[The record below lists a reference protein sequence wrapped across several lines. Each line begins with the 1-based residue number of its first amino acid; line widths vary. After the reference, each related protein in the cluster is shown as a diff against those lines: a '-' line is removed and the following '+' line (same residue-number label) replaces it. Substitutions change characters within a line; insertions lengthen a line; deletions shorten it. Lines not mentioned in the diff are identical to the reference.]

1 MRAIIQRVTEA
12 RVVIAGVVK
21 GVIQAGLLVLLGVE
35 EADTVEDI
43 EWLSGK
49 IVRLRIFRDAEGLMN
64 QSVQESGGGILVVSQ
79 FTLFA
84 STKKGNRPSYSRAA
98 RKRPFRFTSN
108 LSAAWSRTW
117 ASPSKPENSA
127 RTCRSAWLTTAPS
140 RSSWIRKIANEVE
153 GAHSLRVAAV

>member
-98 RKRPFRFTSN
+98 RPETAIPLYEQFIRRLEQDLGKPIQTGEFGADMQVSLVNDGPVTIVMD
-108 LSAAWSRTW
+108 
-117 ASPSKPENSA
+117 SKNRE
-127 RTCRSAWLTTAPS
+127 
-140 RSSWIRKIANEVE
+140 
-153 GAHSLRVAAV
+153 